1 MVCRQTVT
9 ASSPATVAGVN
20 PLEKELLFRILDR
33 LVTGWYRCLSKRI
46 ESGTQGAT
54 GRKYASGK
62 EGGAGEHTATNYE
75 SVAGNQICGISDI
88 KCKFDAERV
97 EWSNTQRRQR
107 ICEEVRSHYGDANE
121 STE

>member
-75 SVAGNQICGISDI
+75 SVAGNQRFRGEASGL
-88 KCKFDAERV
+88 KERPK
-97 EWSNTQRRQR
+97 RRQGSEGKAVVETASP
-107 ICEEVRSHYGDANE
+107 IPSPKG
-121 STE
+121 SG